1 MEGFWWML
9 QACFD
14 DSGKDTESRVFL
26 IAGYFGSVHDLS
38 SLASAWKQLLATTPQ
53 LNYIKGYEAFGLN
66 GEFAGGS
73 TEARDRR
80 LLEFVPLI
88 TKYSNKGI
96 GFVIDKNSF
105 SLIRQLRDDDGISFT
120 DAQEFAFIMSLSAL
134 SQFVP
139 DFGDTSV
146 DIVFDRDL
154 VSRKQAGRAY
164 RRIFDNWPSDI
175 TSRFATA
182 EPHFADDKE
191 FLPLQAA
198 DLLAHC
204 IRASRNPHKRYDR
217 VRNSAV
223 FNALRSVPTG
233 LAVVGEKQLQ
243 YLRDR
248 KEEHIE
254 RQQMFTLTKW
264 EDAALPA

>member
-1 MEGFWWML
+1 MELFYML

-14 DSGKDTESRVFL
+14 DSGKDTESPVFL
-26 IAGYFGSVHDLS
+26 IAGYFASVDDLRD
-38 SLASAWKQLLATTPQ
+38 LGAAWQQLLAKAPH
-53 LNYIKGYEAFGLN
+53 LKYIKGYEAFGLN
-66 GEFAGGS
+66 GEFTGWS

-80 LLEFVPLI
+80 LLEFVSLI
-88 TKYSNKGI
+88 GKYSNKGI
-96 GFVIDKNSF
+96 AFVIDKDSF
-105 SLIRQLRDDDGISFT
+105 SLIRQLRDDDGISFR
-120 DAQEFAFIMSLSAL
+120 DPQEFAFVMSLSAF

-139 DFGDTSV
+139 DFGDSSV

-175 TSRFATA
+175 TSRFASR
-182 EPHFADDKE
+182 EPHFEDDKE
-191 FLPLQAA
+191 FPPLQAA

-204 IRASRNPHKRYDR
+204 IRASLNFHKRYDR

-223 FNALRSVPTG
+223 FTALRSIPTG
-233 LAVVGEKQLQ
+233 LAVVGKKQLQ

-248 KEEHIE
+248 KEKRIE
-254 RQQMFTLTKW
+254 RKQIFTLTKW
-264 EDAALPA
+264 QDTVLFA